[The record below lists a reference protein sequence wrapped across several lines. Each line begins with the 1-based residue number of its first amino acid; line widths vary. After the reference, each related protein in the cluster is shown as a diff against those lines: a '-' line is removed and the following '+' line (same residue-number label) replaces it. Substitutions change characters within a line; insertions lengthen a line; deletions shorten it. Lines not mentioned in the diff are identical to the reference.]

1 MKLIK
6 NIFILSLIVCMHPSF
21 SMQQPTQKKEITPS
35 LGGLPPDLK
44 RYLMPFVAS
53 GFPPSAARGMFA
65 FATINKEFN
74 GIANDEPRMLALLQ
88 DYQRRAPYDAHVVDL
103 GKRLSQK
110 TKALPVVQ
118 NVTIRSW
125 LAGAK
130 RKLEG
135 GVELYGVVA
144 NDNRLALQQLLTN
157 KKIDL
162 NWEISS
168 HFRDSPLGRAI
179 EDNFIEVAT
188 ALLKAGAALDEPI
201 PYNFRIDMLRL
212 LLTCGMNPNSAG
224 PEGYTHLMG
233 AAQFGY
239 KDIVKLLLWAGAN
252 PDLKDASGNS
262 AADYAWMN
270 RRAEDNCPKIFN
282 ILNRASYKR
291 KLKLL
296 AHRASYERKLKLLAQ
311 KQHQGR
317 V

>member
-6 NIFILSLIVCMHPSF
+6 NIFILSLLIYVSLSF
-21 SMQQPTQKKEITPS
+21 GMQQPTQKKEITPT

-53 GFPPSAARGMFA
+53 GFPAFAARGIFTFA
-65 FATINKEFN
+65 AINKEFN
-74 GIANDEPRMLALLQ
+74 RIANDENTMLLFLQ
-88 DYQRRAPYDAHVVDL
+88 DYQRRAPYDAHAIDL

-110 TKALPVVQ
+110 TKTLPVVQ

-130 RKLEG
+130 RKLED

-162 NWEISS
+162 NWKISS

-188 ALLKAGAALDEPI
+188 ALLKAGATLDGHI
-201 PYNFRIDMLRL
+201 SSCFRIDMLRL
-212 LLTCGMNPNSAG
+212 LLSCGMNPNSAG

-233 AAQFGY
+233 AAQFGF

-252 PDLKDASGNS
+252 PDLKDDSGCT

-282 ILNRASYKR
+282 ILNRASY
-291 KLKLL
+291 
-296 AHRASYERKLKLLAQ
+296 ERKLKKTKTVLAQ
-311 KQHQGR
+311 IDQSAPQ
-317 V
+317 